1 MEFLSQVPVVW
12 DETSVLDARVAD
24 YVLLARR
31 SGKEWYVGAMTDWS
45 PRELLL
51 DFSFLPPGEH
61 EMTLYRDGMN
71 AHRYGSDYKK
81 ETRTVTSKDTMKI
94 QLAPGGGWAARIS
107 PPKNK
112 I

>member
-12 DETSVLDARVAD
+12 DETRVLDARVAD

-31 SGKEWYVGAMTDWS
+31 SGKEWHVGAMTDWT
-45 PRELLL
+45 PRELLV
-51 DFSFLPPGEH
+51 DFSFLAPGEQ
-61 EMTLYRDGMN
+61 EITIYKDGVN

-81 ETRTVTSKDTMKI
+81 EVRTITSTGKMNI

-107 PPKNK
+107 PVKK
-112 I
+112 